1 MERIT
6 VESAVEFPTRSP
18 VPTDQLLERRFR
30 FPRDLLAPEHS
41 AHKAIA
47 RLAFVELL
55 YGNPSGLSTTGA
67 FDLNGSCFHF
77 LSASLATL
85 KTSEAVA
92 VPADIL
98 GYPASTTNGA
108 HLASFAA
115 WRIRASRIAVLV
127 VPPRSASFNS
137 SFRAVS
143 ERRNVRAI
151 FLSFIRVF
159 YPDQLRKAI
168 QTD

>member
-1 MERIT
+1 M
-6 VESAVEFPTRSP
+6 S
-18 VPTDQLLERRFR
+18 L
-30 FPRDLLAPEHS
+30 
-41 AHKAIA
+41 
-47 RLAFVELL
+47 VELL

-98 GYPASTTNGA
+98 GFPASTTNGA

-137 SFRAVS
+137 SFRAVLGKT
-143 ERRNVRAI
+143 ECAGDL
-151 FLSFIRVF
+151 FSFIRVF